1 MTGKDLEG
9 SGGGIIEELTVPTF
23 ALPKETHE

>member
-9 SGGGIIEELTVPTF
+9 SGDGIIEVLTVLSSVWT
-23 ALPKETHE
+23 KETHE